1 MLWRLDRPEALFSAD
16 EELTRRLT
24 YQPIGKYWAFPL
36 ARRLAEGLRSTPVRP
51 NMVTLAS
58 AALMLAAAGLVAAG
72 AAGWTGRA
80 VVAIAMALALVLDTA
95 DGRLARLQGT
105 SSAFGRWLDQFL
117 DEMTDLALHAAI
129 AWWAFCRDGV
139 PLWLLVGILYASGK
153 YLFLVQSTL
162 GDELERRSSL
172 AGPISRSDGSPRGPV
187 RHPRGIAGIVH
198 LVGHADV
205 RWHLWIILA
214 AVGRLDIALAAY
226 AVISRCGPWPVRS
239 GRGLAMP
246 EPRITVLVVAKD
258 EAHNLADCLA
268 AAAWADER
276 VVVVD
281 ATSRD
286 ATVEIARR
294 DADVVAVRVFDDFAG
309 QRNAALALASGDWV
323 LSVDADERIT
333 PALALEIRRVIADPD
348 APYQGYRVPIRSEIL
363 GRRFGFSGTQH
374 DLPLRLFRRDC
385 GRWVG
390 LVHETVAL
398 RGAVGAV
405 RNPLRHRTI
414 PTMGIFLE
422 KINTYTTL
430 EAAGLAAARRAYRTT
445 DLALRP
451 FWTFFKLYVL
461 KQGFR
466 DGVEGFMFCLFS
478 GVSAAVRAWKH
489 RELTLA
495 GRTP

>member
-1 MLWRLDRPEALFSAD
+1 
-16 EELTRRLT
+16 
-24 YQPIGKYWAFPL
+24 
-36 ARRLAEGLRSTPVRP
+36 
-51 NMVTLAS
+51 
-58 AALMLAAAGLVAAG
+58 
-72 AAGWTGRA
+72 
-80 VVAIAMALALVLDTA
+80 
-95 DGRLARLQGT
+95 
-105 SSAFGRWLDQFL
+105 
-117 DEMTDLALHAAI
+117 
-129 AWWAFCRDGV
+129 
-139 PLWLLVGILYASGK
+139 
-153 YLFLVQSTL
+153 
-162 GDELERRSSL
+162 
-172 AGPISRSDGSPRGPV
+172 
-187 RHPRGIAGIVH
+187 
-198 LVGHADV
+198 
-205 RWHLWIILA
+205 
-214 AVGRLDIALAAY
+214 
-226 AVISRCGPWPVRS
+226 
-239 GRGLAMP
+239 MP

-294 DADVVAVRVFDDFAG
+294 DADIVAIRVFDDFAG
-309 QRNAALALASGDWV
+309 QRNAALAMATGNWV

-333 PALALEIRRVIADPD
+333 PGLAAEIRRVLADPD
-348 APYQGYRVPIRSEIL
+348 APYTGYRVPIRSEIL

-398 RGAVGAV
+398 RGTTGTVL
-405 RNPLRHRTI
+405 NPLRHRTI

-430 EAAGLAAARRAYRTT
+430 EAAGLATARRAYRTT

-466 DGVEGFMFCLFS
+466 DGVEGFMFCLLS

-489 RELTLA
+489 RELTLG